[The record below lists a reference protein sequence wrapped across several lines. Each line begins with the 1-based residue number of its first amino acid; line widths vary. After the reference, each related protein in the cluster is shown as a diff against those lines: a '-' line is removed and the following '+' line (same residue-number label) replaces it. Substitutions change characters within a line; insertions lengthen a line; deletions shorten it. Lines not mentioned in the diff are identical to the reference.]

1 MSLKNIR
8 VVLVSPIYS
17 GNVGSVCRAMK
28 NMGISDLAVA
38 ARDADVEDHST
49 GLDVLGRDQARHP
62 GRGDDDVGA
71 AQVLRQVPRPGVG
84 ERHRRVVLAAG
95 EQQRDY
101 KDEMRGKTNRDD
113 EDVIRK
119 QD

>member
-1 MSLKNIR
+1 MI
-8 VVLVSPIYS
+8 
-17 GNVGSVCRAMK
+17 
-28 NMGISDLAVA
+28 LA
-38 ARDADVEDHST
+38 R
-49 GLDVLGRDQARHP
+49 
-62 GRGDDDVGA
+62 
-71 AQVLRQVPRPGVG
+71 
-84 ERHRRVVLAAG
+84 LAAG